1 MALPGWLA
9 NVNKRVFNPRE
20 IRKGERPV
28 LVHSGRRS
36 GTTFRTP
43 LDAHEIDGGYLF
55 IMNYGPESDWVKN
68 ILSAGAAA
76 LETKGASIDL
86 TAPQVVPIEEATELL
101 KPDTKMP
108 PAWVGVSECLVMRA
122 S

>member
-1 MALPGWLA
+1 MPMPLWWGQI
-9 NVNKRVFNPRE
+9 NKRVFNPRE

-43 LDAHEIDGGYLF
+43 LDAHEIHDGYLF

-68 ILSAGAAA
+68 ILSAGSAL
-76 LETKGASIDL
+76 LETNGVSIAL
-86 TAPQVVPIEEATELL
+86 TAPRVVPIEEAAEIL

-108 PAWVGVSECLVMRA
+108 PRWVGVSECLLMQM